1 MNRLGPSLA
10 TRWVIGILVGAFF
23 AVPLLSTFLF
33 TLRDPEGGL
42 SFARWAAL
50 FDPAAAATLKPIW
63 TGLGNSLILAVVT
76 VAIVLLLLAPTMILV
91 NLRFPKLKP
100 AFEFA
105 VLLPISIPAIVLV
118 VGSALVPLFRPI
130 QFSIE
135 FTGGSQFTVQDPA
148 TVDQD
153 TATTAVQSVV
163 PGAAT
168 KVVVLNGKDIRVQT
182 DRMSAEETQQVA
194 EALAKAYEIEP
205 ADVTSSFI
213 GPAWGENVTKQSLW
227 GLAIFLALT
236 FLILAIYFRTWKMSA
251 AAILGLLDVLVITVG
266 VYALAGFEISP
277 AAVIGFLTILAYSLY
292 DTTVVF
298 DKVREN
304 TTEDGEKSGRL
315 FGESVNLAVNQ
326 TLVRSINTS
335 VVAALPVGAV
345 LFIGAL
351 WLGAESLTDISLS
364 IFVGILVATY
374 STLFVAAPLYSLFRE
389 NEPQIKERDA
399 RVRAARERA
408 AIDA

>member
-1 MNRLGPSLA
+1 MRSMNQLGNDLYSGKTSFPFVGRRRL
-10 TRWVIGILVGAFF
+10 WFII
-23 AVPLLSTFLF
+23 
-33 TLRDPEGGL
+33 
-42 SFARWAAL
+42 
-50 FDPAAAATLKPIW
+50 AAA
-63 TGLGNSLILAVVT
+63 
-76 VAIVLLLLAPTMILV
+76 
-91 NLRFPKLKP
+91 
-100 AFEFA
+100 
-105 VLLPISIPAIVLV
+105 LV
-118 VGSALVPLFRPI
+118 VGAALVPLFRPI

-135 FTGGSQFTVQDPA
+135 FTGGSQFTVQAPDS
-148 TVDQD
+148 TDQD
-153 TATTAVQSVV
+153 TAADAVRSVV
-163 PGAAT
+163 PGAAA
-168 KVVVLNGKDIRVQT
+168 KVAIVSGTDVRVQT
-182 DRMSAEETQQVA
+182 DQMSSAETQQVA
-194 EALAKAYEIEP
+194 NALAEAYKVDPTE
-205 ADVTSSFI
+205 VTSSFI

-251 AAILGLLDVLVITVG
+251 AAIIGLLDVLVITVG

-304 TTEDGEKSGRL
+304 TTEDGEKSSRL

-345 LFIGAL
+345 LFIGAF
-351 WLGAESLTDISLS
+351 WFGAESLTDISLS

-389 NEPQIKERDA
+389 NEPQLKERDA
-399 RVRAARERA
+399 RIRAARSKASVEA
-408 AIDA
+408 